1 MEGCEELGG
10 SARAPAVYLL
20 FTSEQQ
26 GSGMS
31 SPAPDD
37 ADAIPVELHAPIQ
50 RAACE
55 GIPVGA
61 IGRIFAY
68 ELGEVY
74 IVLNYLHSIGSISEV
89 PKPDWPPTARDADRL
104 PQFDAKPQASNLQF
118 VAQRVFKLTK
128 LEAGFLTALIRC
140 EHADKGMLH
149 GIIEQQRMQRQS
161 RPNKLELT
169 DPKMVDVMICKL
181 RKKLRD
187 HDAQFNGAVQTVW
200 GGGYFID
207 PKTKAALLSLLADN
221 GAINV
226 KAEIA
231 NATANVLIAA
241 ARD

>member
-1 MEGCEELGG
+1 M
-10 SARAPAVYLL
+10 STVAP
-20 FTSEQQ
+20 E
-26 GSGMS
+26 
-31 SPAPDD
+31 D
-37 ADAIPVELHAPIQ
+37 ADAVPDTLHGPMG

-61 IGRIFAY
+61 IARIFEY
-68 ELGEVY
+68 DMGEIYV
-74 IVLNYLHSIGSISEV
+74 VLNYLHSIGTISEV
-89 PKPDWPPTARDADRL
+89 PKPDWPPTSRNADRL
-104 PQFDAKPQASNLQF
+104 PQFDCRPQASNIQF
-118 VAQRVFKLTK
+118 IAQRVFKLTK

-207 PKTKAALLSLLADN
+207 SKTKATLLSLLAEN
-221 GAINV
+221 GAVNVTAEIV
-226 KAEIA
+226 KAK
-231 NATANVLIAA
+231 TQGSVNVILDA
-241 ARD
+241 ARAED